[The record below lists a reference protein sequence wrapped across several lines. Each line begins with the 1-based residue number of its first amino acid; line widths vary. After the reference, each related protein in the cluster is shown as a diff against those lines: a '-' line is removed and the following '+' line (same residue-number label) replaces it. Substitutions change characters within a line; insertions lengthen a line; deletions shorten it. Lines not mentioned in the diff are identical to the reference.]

1 MMIFTVKFQFDLY
14 ICKSSSLKKKKKKNI
29 VLFCIAMIQNLHDPA
44 VCNKSY
50 IKT

>member
-14 ICKSSSLKKKKKKNI
+14 ICKSSSLKKIYIYI